1 MSDAGRPLSAARPL
15 SLFTR
20 VILSTRGITTGEDWV
35 VIHRGKEGSKAHVQS
50 LEHKLIKAKINA
62 RVSHDDEHRVI
73 LEVHADD
80 VHEAKKVIGS
90 DQVSGLG
97 EKAHETSEQRME
109 DEEKAAL
116 SGPFKMATTGWV
128 LIVMAV
134 AVLFFLAL
142 WMVPLL
148 NLF

>member
-1 MSDAGRPLSAARPL
+1 MSDPIFPPPPPVPVHEGHPQHEKHH
-15 SLFTR
+15 
-20 VILSTRGITTGEDWV
+20 TGEDWV

-73 LEVHADD
+73 LEVHAADE
-80 VHEAKKVIGS
+80 HEAKKVIGS

-128 LIVMAV
+128 LIVLAV
-134 AVLFFLAL
+134 AVLFLLSL
-142 WMVPLL
+142 WMLPLL